1 MDGME
6 ITKSIDS
13 AACATTSAPQLA
25 VVSKGLEDHA
35 LLQFVLDHSSDR
47 IFFKDKES
55 RFIRISR
62 SLARRF
68 GLHDEDEVV
77 GKTDFDFFSP
87 LHARCAF
94 EDERKIMQTGQP
106 IFGKIERETMPDGRI
121 RFAYTTKM
129 PLRND
134 DGNIVGTCGIS
145 TDLAKQMNDEEMVAK
160 SYTLLGGAQVEKI
173 MVYLQTAQR
182 LVNSAHDELQQNQ
195 FRNICLGEDR
205 PPE

>member
-1 MDGME
+1 ME
-6 ITKSIDS
+6 ITKSMDS
-13 AACATTSAPQLA
+13 VTCAPAPQPPLA
-25 VVSKGLEDHA
+25 VVSKGLEDHV

-55 RFIRISR
+55 RFVRISR

-87 LHARCAF
+87 VHAQNAF
-94 EDERKIMQTGQP
+94 DDERKIMQTGQP

-129 PLRND
+129 PLRNES
-134 DGNIVGTCGIS
+134 GNIVGTCGIS
-145 TDLAKQMNDEEMVAK
+145 TDLAKQMNDEEIMAK

-195 FRNICLGEDR
+195 FRNICLSEENL
-205 PPE
+205 PQ

>member
-1 MDGME
+1 ME
-6 ITKSIDS
+6 IMTSMESI
-13 AACATTSAPQLA
+13 ACAAKPTLKLA
-25 VVSKGLEDHA
+25 VASKGLEDHA

-68 GLHDEDEVV
+68 GLHDEDEIV

-87 LHARCAF
+87 LHAQSAF
-94 EDERKIMQTGQP
+94 DDEQRIMQTGQP

-121 RFAYTTKM
+121 RYAYTTKM
-129 PLRND
+129 PLRNEG
-134 DGNIVGTCGIS
+134 GNIIGTCGIS
-145 TDLAKQMNDEEMVAK
+145 SDLAKQMNNEEMLAK

-173 MVYLQTAQR
+173 MVFLETAQR
-182 LVNSAHDELQQNQ
+182 LVNSAHAELQQNQ
-195 FRNICLGEDR
+195 FRNICLGDER
-205 PPE
+205 GPE

>member
-1 MDGME
+1 MDSVLYA
-6 ITKSIDS
+6 TKP
-13 AACATTSAPQLA
+13 ALKFA
-25 VVSKGLEDHA
+25 VASRGLEDHA

-68 GLHDEDEVV
+68 GLHDEDEIV

-87 LHARCAF
+87 LHAQNAF
-94 EDERKIMQTGQP
+94 DDEQRIMQTGQP

-121 RFAYTTKM
+121 RYAYTTKM
-129 PLRND
+129 PLRNES
-134 DGNIVGTCGIS
+134 GNIIGTCGIS
-145 TDLAKQMNDEEMVAK
+145 TDLAKQMNDEEMLAK

-173 MVYLQTAQR
+173 MVYLETAQR
-182 LVNSAHDELQQNQ
+182 LVNSAHAELQQNQ
-195 FRNICLGEDR
+195 FRNMCPGEDHI
-205 PPE
+205 PQ

>member
-1 MDGME
+1 M
-6 ITKSIDS
+6 
-13 AACATTSAPQLA
+13 CATNHEPELA

-87 LHARCAF
+87 LHAQNAF
-94 EDERKIMQTGQP
+94 DDEQKVMQTGQP
-106 IFGKIERETMPDGRI
+106 IFGKIERETLPDGRI
-121 RFAYTTKM
+121 RYAYTTKM
-129 PLRND
+129 PLRNEH
-134 DGNIVGTCGIS
+134 GNIIGTCGIS
-145 TDLAKQMNDEEMVAK
+145 TDLAKQMNDEEMLAK

-173 MVYLQTAQR
+173 IVYLQTAQR
-182 LVNSAHDELQQNQ
+182 LVNSANEELQLNQ
-195 FRNICLGEDR
+195 FRNMSLGE
-205 PPE
+205 EQGAE

>member
-1 MDGME
+1 M
-6 ITKSIDS
+6 DS
-13 AACATTSAPQLA
+13 ATCTTSQPEHA
-25 VVSKGLEDHA
+25 VISKGLEDHA

-62 SLARRF
+62 SLAKRF
-68 GLHDEDEVV
+68 GLQDEDAVV

-87 LHARCAF
+87 LHAQNAF
-94 EDERKIMQTGQP
+94 NDERQIMQTGQP

-129 PLRND
+129 PLRSDN
-134 DGNIVGTCGIS
+134 GNIVGTCGIS

-173 MVYLQTAQR
+173 LVYLQTAQR
-182 LVNSAHDELQQNQ
+182 LVNSAHEELEQNQ
-195 FRNICLGEDR
+195 FRNICLSEE
-205 PPE
+205 PQPE